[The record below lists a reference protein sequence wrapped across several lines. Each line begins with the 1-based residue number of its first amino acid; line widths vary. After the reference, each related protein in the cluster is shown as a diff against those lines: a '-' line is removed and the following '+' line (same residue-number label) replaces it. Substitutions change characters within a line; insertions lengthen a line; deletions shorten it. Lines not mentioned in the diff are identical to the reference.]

1 MAREALLFLILFA
14 AGMLVMVFAGIVW
27 MMAIWKKLALKMRKT
42 TLRMR
47 DNQSRRRFQN
57 TG

>member
-1 MAREALLFLILFA
+1 
-14 AGMLVMVFAGIVW
+14 MLVMVFAGIVW